1 MIVSATCLRR
11 GARRAAMALVVGIV
25 LASANAAAK
34 PGPNSTDPR
43 AIMQAV
49 FDRDLGD
56 RMTADLRMTIVKGS
70 ERLVR
75 QMQVRSIRFDGGR
88 RTRLQLESPA
98 DVRNTGLLTVDY
110 DQASRDDDQWLYLPS
125 VRRSTRISANRRS
138 GAFVGSDFS
147 FSDLSRDHPDNYE
160 LRLIDG
166 AAKVDGAD
174 VWVIEATPRTSAI
187 RRQTGYS
194 KIELWIDKERF
205 LALRV
210 KASMDGGRFKYT
222 QATDL
227 TRIQGIWVARR
238 LIARTVRG
246 GDVLS
251 ESVMEHRNVSF
262 DRDSVTEGDFT
273 TRSLEQ
279 GL

>member
-1 MIVSATCLRR
+1 MVGISRS
-11 GARRAAMALVVGIV
+11 AAMALAATVAVSFASGDA
-25 LASANAAAK
+25 LAT

-49 FDRDLGD
+49 FDRDPGD
-56 RMTADLRMTIVKGS
+56 RMKANLRMTIVKGS

-75 QMQVRSIRFDGGR
+75 QMQVRSIRFDGGIR
-88 RTRLQLESPA
+88 SRLLLESPA

-110 DQASRDDDQWLYLPS
+110 DDAGRDDDQWLYLPS
-125 VRRSTRISANRRS
+125 VRRSTRISATRRS

-147 FSDLSRDHPDNYE
+147 FSDLSRDHPDHYD
-160 LRLIDG
+160 LRLVS
-166 AAKVDGAD
+166 ASETVDGAE
-174 VWVIEATPRTSAI
+174 VWVIEATPRTTAI

-194 KIELWIDKERF
+194 KVEMWIDKQRF
-205 LALRV
+205 VALRIR
-210 KASMDGGRFKYT
+210 ATMDGGRFKYI
-222 QATDL
+222 QATNL
-227 TRIQGIWVARR
+227 EHIQGVWVAGRV
-238 LIARTVRG
+238 IARTVRG
-246 GDVLS
+246 GEVLS

-262 DRDSVTEGDFT
+262 ENDDVTESVFT